1 MSSQLMSY
9 KTTITFY
16 YNGLITFLEAMEKT
30 KLNLK
35 KLGLN
40 TYNYIYMPKPNKCIL
55 FIIQDFVIIEIVN
68 PNIQIDS

>member
-1 MSSQLMSY
+1 MSY

-16 YNGLITFLEAMEKT
+16 YNGLITFLAAMEKT

-40 TYNYIYMPKPNKCIL
+40 TYDYIYMTKSNKCIL
-55 FIIQDFVIIEIVN
+55 FIIQDFGKL
-68 PNIQIDS
+68 